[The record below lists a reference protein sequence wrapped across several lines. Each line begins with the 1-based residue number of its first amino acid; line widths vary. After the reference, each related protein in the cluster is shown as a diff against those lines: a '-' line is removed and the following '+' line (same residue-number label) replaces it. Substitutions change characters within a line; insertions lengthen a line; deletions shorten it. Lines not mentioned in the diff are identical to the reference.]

1 MDSYTPVVADRRL
14 KGARRAAS
22 RAPISG
28 QVPRKAWGLRLLL
41 LMVVVWLY
49 VSYLM
54 TSVCPSAADS
64 HAPAMQWSDAWAYPT
79 AINEAACFGIHHTM
93 APFYDAHVAAL
104 VEPHW
109 EALDTKFG
117 LARKW
122 KTGVLYRDEAITKLQ
137 ALNLQWGVSSSISEF
152 AHDSWVLTR
161 RNLAQIN
168 AVAKLQWHTLVWP
181 LVQRAITH
189 ILSAAY
195 RVSDFAVVQWQKWH
209 VTLSYHYAM
218 FHASHILPNYL
229 KAHRYAN
236 HHIGPLA
243 TWCHL
248 YYVASH
254 LDIVVDYVK
263 LVLELLYTR
272 GNDIYKRKLQA
283 RHHSWREKWQTRHQF
298 LRDEWYSLI
307 HYKPTDDAKV
317 KIDESIVEVVKE
329 ALEDIG
335 ELPLELKDKFESSV
349 QEIELDSE
357 RDGSVMSDSEEE
369 PLTVKVTSTI
379 TVVSN
384 DKPSDVAAN
393 AVDLPHDSLVASTAE
408 DKIEAEL
415 LYWRDKVN
423 KTCTLAVRNLDR
435 GIDGYTNT
443 LLESEIKPSISE
455 ILTHIQ
461 QTNYEA
467 YKRMNSMI
475 SNIEKDCTNMKE
487 LQVFIRSQADEDT
500 FFGVGGN
507 TYVSRQDIRDEIG
520 ASKGFVQE
528 QVDVIKA
535 SLTEYNSRLIE
546 EYFRQAQDVIDILES
561 FAELTILEFSTRLHT
576 LLSILEQVGQNDDDG
591 EVNWKA
597 WREFHKIKE
606 SIYKTRDHI
615 FDQAHKYK
623 SNFLFENEDAHSV
636 VIPQGFAKWEEYL
649 QSIHFHANFLIN
661 DNGEYLGLVRAK
673 ANLAFQLR
681 TQTEYELEELFENQ
695 AREEEQDEGE
705 QIDGLSNVSAATAAS
720 EASAPVED
728 AQPLKE
734 PQPISAN
741 DESEFDE
748 DYEVVV
754 EELEIED
761 DLDAEL
767 DKEFD

>member
-1 MDSYTPVVADRRL
+1 MDSHTPVVADCRL
-14 KGARRAAS
+14 KGARGAAPRVS
-22 RAPISG
+22 VPA
-28 QVPRKAWGLRLLL
+28 QVPRKAWWLRFLLL
-41 LMVVVWLY
+41 LVAVWLY

-64 HAPAMQWSDAWAYPT
+64 RAPEVQWNDAWAYPT
-79 AINEAACFGIHHTM
+79 ALNKAACFGIHHTM
-93 APFYDAHVAAL
+93 MPFYDAHVATL

-109 EALDTKFG
+109 EALETKFG

-122 KTGVLYRDEAITKLQ
+122 NIGSAYRDEAITKLQ
-137 ALNLQWGVSSSISEF
+137 ALNLRWGVSSSINDF

-168 AVAKLQWHTLVWP
+168 AAAKLQWHSQVWP
-181 LVQRAITH
+181 LVQQAMTQ

-195 RVSDFAVVQWQKWH
+195 RVSDYAVVQWQKWH
-209 VTLSYHYAM
+209 VTLSYRYAM

-229 KAHRYAN
+229 KAYRYAN

-243 TWCHL
+243 TWCHR
-248 YYVASH
+248 YYAASH
-254 LDIVVDYVK
+254 LDTVVDFVRG
-263 LVLELLYTR
+263 VLELLYTR

-317 KIDESIVEVVKE
+317 KVDESIVEVVKE

-335 ELPLELKDKFESSV
+335 ELPLELKDKFESTV

-357 RDGSVMSDSEEE
+357 RDGSEVSDSEEE

-393 AVDLPHDSLVASTAE
+393 AVDVSHDSLVATTAE
-408 DKIEAEL
+408 DKVQAEL

-423 KTCTLAVRNLDR
+423 KTCTVAARNLDR
-435 GIDGYTNT
+435 GIDEYTGT

-475 SNIEKDCTNMKE
+475 SNIEKDSTKMKE

-500 FFGVGGN
+500 FFGAGGN
-507 TYVSRQDIRDEIG
+507 VYVSRQDIRDEIS

-528 QVDVIKA
+528 QVELIKTR
-535 SLTEYNSRLIE
+535 LTEYNTRLIE

-576 LLSILEQVGQNDDDG
+576 LLSILEQVGENDDDG

-623 SNFLFENEDAHSV
+623 SNYLFENEDVHSV

-681 TQTEYELEELFENQ
+681 TQTEYELEELFERQ
-695 AREEEQDEGE
+695 AREEEQQGGQTDEP
-705 QIDGLSNVSAATAAS
+705 NKVSEATAAS
-720 EASAPVED
+720 EASVTVED
-728 AQPLKE
+728 AQPLE
-734 PQPISAN
+734 EALAISAD
-741 DESEFDE
+741 DEGEFDE
-748 DYEVVV
+748 DYEVLV

-761 DLDAEL
+761 DLEQEL
-767 DKEFD
+767 DGELD